1 MMSITIDDNVYE
13 IDETN
18 EVIKQHMANIQTVNE
33 LIVLRNNELQVAETA
48 KIGYSRALKREIQ
61 KLDNTWMS
69 LILKVELTN

>member
-61 KLDNTWMS
+61 KLDNT
-69 LILKVELTN
+69 